1 MPSTK
6 ASKTQDRKVFQ
17 IIYVKN
23 LDHDTFNIPLLE
35 FWPLGTHF
43 AKTIKD
49 VTAKGI

>member
-6 ASKTQDRKVFQ
+6 ASKTHDRKVFQ